1 MIKGFNLPIATL
13 RGTLESLWVLVGRY
27 YKQNRESLPMDFFCT
42 KTLDTV
48 LSAHFTKAVI
58 QLEMVHKILGF

>member
-1 MIKGFNLPIATL
+1 MGIG
-13 RGTLESLWVLVGRY
+13 G

-58 QLEMVHKILGF
+58 QLEMVHKILGFRIR